1 MKSALC
7 IAAAALLVALPGC
20 KDKKKDSEPTAAPH
34 AEGVKPSVSPTPGS
48 EPDLPAAVA
57 LDCARVVP
65 DEIRAAHFPGA
76 EVVPTIEGPIVTCVF
91 RPPGASVSL
100 FCHKRKRNWN
110 FDAELARDPHKTAV
124 KDLGRGGYLR
134 GDHVFFYPA
143 KLDCLARVIWPNDP
157 AKATA
162 VAKALDPHLSK
173 ATVSPAPSR

>member
-1 MKSALC
+1 MRALR
-7 IAAAALLVALPGC
+7 IAAAAFLLAAPGC
-20 KDKKKDSEPTAAPH
+20 KDKKKADAEAHPH
-34 AEGVKPSVSPTPGS
+34 AGSASPSASSSPAS
-48 EPDLPAAVA
+48 APDLPAALA

-65 DEIRAAHFPGA
+65 DEVRAAHFAGA
-76 EVVPTIEGPIVTCVF
+76 EVVPTIEGPIITCVF

-110 FDAELARDPHKTAV
+110 FDNEVARDPHKTAI

-143 KLDCLARVIWPNDP
+143 KLDCLARVIWPDEP

-162 VAKALDPHLSK
+162 VARAVDAHLSK
-173 ATVSPAPSR
+173 STVSPAPAP